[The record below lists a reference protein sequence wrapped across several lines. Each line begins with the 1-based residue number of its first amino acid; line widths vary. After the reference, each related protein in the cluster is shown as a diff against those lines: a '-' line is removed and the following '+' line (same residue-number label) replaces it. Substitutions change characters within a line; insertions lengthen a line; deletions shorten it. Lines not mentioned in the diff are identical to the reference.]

1 MLEIMV
7 QQGARA
13 DLGRPK
19 TSPIENKTAFCEFLR
34 RS

>member
-7 QQGARA
+7 RQGARS

-19 TSPIENKTAFCEFLR
+19 TTPIENKTAFTKFL
-34 RS
+34 SE